1 VNAVKTIWKNAQ
13 YPQPIMLNDAHNANS
28 GSKVLS
34 RKVKS
39 VSGGLGGLRQ
49 LDASSYPG
57 TDIVWT
63 TEFCFL

>member
-1 VNAVKTIWKNAQ
+1 MNAVKTIWKNAQ

-39 VSGGLGGLRQ
+39 VSGGLGGLR
-49 LDASSYPG
+49 
-57 TDIVWT
+57 
-63 TEFCFL
+63 